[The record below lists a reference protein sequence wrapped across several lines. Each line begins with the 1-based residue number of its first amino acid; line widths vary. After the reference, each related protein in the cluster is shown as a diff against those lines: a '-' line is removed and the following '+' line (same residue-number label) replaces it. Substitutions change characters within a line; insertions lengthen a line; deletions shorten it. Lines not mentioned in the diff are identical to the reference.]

1 MIGRLRRE
9 VCAVIPC
16 FNEKRTI
23 GEVVRQVR
31 SHLDLCIVVDDCSE
45 DGTGEVAAKAGARLI
60 RLERNLGKG
69 MALRQ
74 GFALAAASGMH
85 AAVTLDGDGQHDPE
99 EIPRFLEAFQHGD
112 LDIVLGDR
120 MRNPVGMPW
129 VRRCT
134 NLFASWCVTKMAGV
148 RIHDSQV
155 GFRLIRL
162 DTWQA
167 LPLDGRRFDLES
179 EILIKA
185 CRQGARIGS
194 VPIRTIYRGTE
205 DSKISP
211 IIDTL
216 RFFRVL
222 WQCRKA

>member
-1 MIGRLRRE
+1 MSGRLHRE

-16 FNEKRTI
+16 YNEARTI

-31 SHLDLCIVVDDCSE
+31 EHLDLCIVIDDCST
-45 DGTGEVAAKAGARLI
+45 DATGQVAAQAGARLV
-60 RLERNLGKG
+60 RLEKNLGKG

-74 GFALAAASGMH
+74 GFALAAAAGMR

-99 EIPRFLEAFQHGD
+99 EIPRFLEAFHHDD
-112 LDIVLGDR
+112 LDIVLGNR

-134 NLFASWCVTKMAGV
+134 NLFASWCVTKLAGV
-148 RIHDSQV
+148 PIHDSQV

-185 CRQGARIGS
+185 CRQGARVGS

-205 DSKISP
+205 ESKISP
-211 IIDTL
+211 FIDTL